1 LNPFV
6 SVIIPTRNRSSLV
19 LRSIQSAFAQT
30 LAQIEIIVVVDG
42 SDDLT
47 IQRLGEIPDSRLKVV
62 QHSESRGAAAARN
75 SGVLAAT
82 ADWIAFLDDDDEW
95 LPQKLELQL
104 EIAKQSTYPF
114 PIISCYLTART
125 PKGDFVWPR
134 RLPQPNERPGEYLF
148 LRKSFFM
155 GEALILT
162 STILTKKELLVKI
175 PFQEK
180 LRKNQESD
188 WVLRASQLAGTN
200 VEFAKQTLAIWYR
213 EEGRNAISSSEDWQH
228 TLEWAKDIRPLIS
241 PEAYASIILVF
252 ASNEA
257 SNQGDQN
264 AFFFLLKEAFQQGRP
279 TFVPLLLY
287 AANWLIPQPI
297 RRSIRAILMQRRQ
310 IINKVQ
316 VK

>member
-1 LNPFV
+1 MNPLI
-6 SVIIPTRNRSSLV
+6 SVVIPTRNRPSLI
-19 LRSIQSAFAQT
+19 LRSVESALAQT
-30 LAQIEIIVVVDG
+30 LKPIEIIVVIDG

-47 IQRLGEIPDSRLKVV
+47 VQKLSEISDSRLRVI
-62 QHSESRGAAAARN
+62 QHTKSKGAAAARN

-104 EIAKQSTYPF
+104 EIAEQSTYPF
-114 PIISCYLTART
+114 PIISCYLIART

-134 RLPQPNERPGEYLF
+134 RLPQLNERPGEYLF

-162 STILTKKELLVKI
+162 STILTKKELLLKI

-180 LRKNQESD
+180 LRKNQDSD

-200 VEFAKQTLAIWYR
+200 VDFTKQTLAIWYR
-213 EEGRNAISSSEDWQH
+213 EEGRKAISSSEDWQR

-252 ASNEA
+252 ASYEA
-257 SNQGDQN
+257 SNQSDQN

-279 TFVPLLLY
+279 TFVPLLMY
-287 AANWLIPQPI
+287 AANWLIPQPT
-297 RRSIRAILMQRRQ
+297 RRSIRAILMRRRQ
-310 IINKVQ
+310 IITKVK
-316 VK
+316 VE